1 MNIRK
6 LADEI
11 ICGRRLIRGD
21 DLSSLLTADLT
32 ELTIGADKI
41 RAKLH
46 GERAELCSIINGR
59 SGKCSEN
66 CKFCAQSACHKA
78 DVDIYD
84 FLPEDE
90 ILKECIY
97 NEYKGVK
104 RFSVVT
110 AGRTLGDN
118 DFRRALSA
126 YRLMKRESGIELC
139 ASHGLLTDEQFIQLF
154 EAGVTRY
161 HCNIE
166 TSRRYFPSV
175 CSTHTFED
183 KLDCIKRAQRHGL
196 EVCSGGIIGMGET
209 WEDRLDMALTL
220 SEIGV
225 VSVPINILNP
235 IKGTP
240 MGDMPPLSKE
250 DILRTIAVFRYI
262 VPDADIRLAG
272 GRGLL
277 DDKGRSAF
285 KSGANAAITGD
296 MLTTSGISVET
307 DKIMLSEL
315 KATKEN

>member
-1 MNIRK
+1 MNIPK

-11 ICGRRLIRGD
+11 ICGRRLTRD
-21 DLSSLLTADLT
+21 DNVSSLLTADLT
-32 ELTIGADKI
+32 ELTQGADRI
-41 RAKLH
+41 REQLH
-46 GERAELCSIINGR
+46 GDCAELCSIINGR
-59 SGKCSEN
+59 SGKCSED
-66 CKFCAQSACHKA
+66 CKFCAQSACHGT
-78 DVDIYD
+78 DVDVYA

-90 ILKECIY
+90 ILKECLY
-97 NEYKGVK
+97 NERKGVK

-110 AGRTLGDN
+110 AGRTLGDA

-126 YRLMKRESGIELC
+126 YRLMKRESSIGLC
-139 ASHGLLTDEQFIQLF
+139 ASHGLLTEEQFGRLF

-166 TSRRYFPSV
+166 TSRRYFPSI

-183 KLDCIKRAQRHGL
+183 KLDCIKRAQKHGL

-220 SEIGV
+220 SELGV

-235 IKGTP
+235 IQGTP
-240 MGDMPPLSKE
+240 MGNMPPLSKE
-250 DILRTIAVFRYI
+250 DILRTVAVFRYI

-277 DDKGRSAF
+277 GDKGRSAF
-285 KSGANAAITGD
+285 RSGANAAITGD
-296 MLTTSGISVET
+296 MLTTSGISVGT

-315 KATKEN
+315 NYKL